1 MFKGPASQRNNSGC
15 RGTTNRF
22 VLRNTLLLKS
32 RLLKKLRGGVN
43 SFIHIASNKNVAI
56 NMLKFLHTV
65 SVYKSVHR
73 MWTIFYTGPLK
84 PPQTVRADLMKML

>member
-22 VLRNTLLLKS
+22 VLRNTLFLKS
-32 RLLKKLRGGVN
+32 RLLKKLRGGGVN
-43 SFIHIASNKNVAI
+43 SFIQIASNKIVAT

-65 SVYKSVHR
+65 SVYKSVQ
-73 MWTIFYTGPLK
+73 YT
-84 PPQTVRADLMKML
+84 VIW